1 MSDMPNL
8 PVVAVITVK
17 PGSEQIVASALQTLA
32 AASRGD
38 HGCVSYESFASAS
51 VPATFVTVEEW
62 ESQEDLD
69 AHMASP
75 HMVEAINAFGEH
87 LDGFPAI
94 HTLLPLG

>member
-38 HGCVSYESFASAS
+38 HGCFSYESFASAS
-51 VPATFVTVEEW
+51 VPATFVIFEERD
-62 ESQEDLD
+62 SQEDLD

-75 HMVEAINAFGEH
+75 HIVEAINALGEH

-94 HTLLPLG
+94 RTLRPLG

>member
-1 MSDMPNL
+1 MPNL

-17 PGSEQIVASALQTLA
+17 PGSEQIVETALQALA
-32 AASRGD
+32 AASKGD
-38 HGCVSYESFASAS
+38 HGCVSYESFASVS

-62 ESQEDLD
+62 ETQEDLD

-75 HMVEAINAFGEH
+75 HMVEAINAFGEY

-94 HTLLPLG
+94 HTLRPLGP